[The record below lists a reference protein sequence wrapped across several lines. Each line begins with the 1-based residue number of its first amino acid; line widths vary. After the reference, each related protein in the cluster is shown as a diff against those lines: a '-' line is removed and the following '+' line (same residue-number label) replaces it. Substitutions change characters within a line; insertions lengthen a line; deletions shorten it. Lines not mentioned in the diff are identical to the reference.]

1 MSQQTEAKE
10 TWVDLEKKLLPY
22 QRASVDKICKHFE
35 NSGKALLA
43 DEVGL
48 GKTFVAKGV
57 VAKLAAE
64 HWENNQQPFRV
75 AYICPNQNVAAQ
87 NYPKFTG
94 MYSSGLE
101 VSKNKADTLKKAL
114 EAYSKDPRIP
124 TDCVY
129 TRLCKWLITMGEK
142 GCDIRGA
149 MQEKER
155 KLYLPEEN
163 EEKEQGDISPAT
175 ESASGKGKPQM
186 QGYAR
191 YAARVL
197 LKKILDDEQFPVLKP
212 LWYTAKKGCGSDELP
227 KVFYAFNKAA
237 VYYLTSQTTEDYR
250 LSMQHLYTAE
260 AKRRSVEKAVQFE
273 ALTPST
279 SFSTGNGTGTY
290 KERALLFATLARY
303 CGLDAPDWLKN
314 EYAAQNKAVDGFQP
328 AFSAYLK
335 RLDGIFCEDMISAE
349 VKELLCSNEEPNDFI
364 VKLRKEFI
372 KNNAEKFLNYD
383 LVIMDEFQN
392 FPELIGNGN
401 NDKSDAA
408 IIAQEIFGKKDCK
421 VLLLSATPFEINDY
435 IPEGFAEEPDD
446 GNFAGIST
454 ERGSSDK
461 KQVFDGFFKLIEFM
475 IGEDAEEWTN
485 QWSEYRSKLRDPVS
499 CGTEVAAPSEN
510 PKDELQRLLHEAGI
524 FRTER
529 MTATLC
535 DPVSHEEAVVAPSFA
550 MRLKTNCFIG
560 GNSKYRTAYGDST
573 PFPLTF
579 GRGYSFSEEMPSL
592 SEESEDWHKSLFLT
606 EDQLSGK
613 KVIPEGYH
621 PGDGLSSRR
630 SGSEKDESYHPRF
643 EKLKEDILSAEGSGF
658 SPAAMLWIPPSKPS
672 GALRG
677 AFKGR
682 EGYSKTLIFSHFR
695 MTPLAFTYLLCG
707 EAARTIKQYEQKEEC
722 IGGIDDVIEKM
733 MPEPKYHTTHDAL
746 KGYFVE
752 LFKGDVGRAA
762 VRSVYPENPEKPEKP
777 YPCYPCAVE
786 QYCKD
791 GCFKDMIEEYID
803 LLAGEYGNT
812 DAAMAR
818 AVRRAAGLRISS
830 PKLYVRGDNPCRV
843 SEKSI
848 QAANRF
854 AVGLFPEN
862 ETGSDLTR
870 RMGNIKGAFNSPFW
884 PFVFTSTSI
893 GAEGIDLH
901 WYARNVVHWSIPA
914 RPLDI
919 EQREGRV
926 LRYNCHAF
934 RLNKALGAK
943 KENCVR
949 MGWQESGMFETQLN
963 FSENPSCFQII
974 SKAYFEKESS
984 EQELWKRAHEVVKT
998 YRKTLG
1004 ATKPPDG
1011 SESNE
1016 GVELDLSAW
1025 RCGRTENRIY

>member
-1 MSQQTEAKE
+1 MSQQTKAKE
-10 TWVDLEKKLLPY
+10 TWVALEKKLLPY

-64 HWENNQQPFRV
+64 HWEKNRKPFRV

-94 MYSSGLE
+94 MYSSGVE
-101 VSKNKADTLKKAL
+101 VSEEKTAKLKDAL
-114 EAYSKDPRIP
+114 KVYNTDQRVL

-142 GCDIRGA
+142 GCDIREA
-149 MQEKER
+149 MREEER
-155 KLYLPEEN
+155 GLYLPEES
-163 EEKEQGDISPAT
+163 ERRGQGGIRAST
-175 ESASGKGKPQM
+175 ESAISKGNPQM
-186 QGYAR
+186 RDYAR
-191 YAARVL
+191 AAAGDLRR
-197 LKKILDDEQFPVLKP
+197 KILKQFPVLKP
-212 LWYTAKKGCGSDELP
+212 LWDTAEKGCGSVELP

-290 KERALLFATLARY
+290 KERALLFATLAHY

-314 EYAAQNKAVDGFQP
+314 EYAAQDKAVDGFQP

-335 RLDGIFCEDMISAE
+335 RLDGIFRKDMISAG

-372 KNNAEKFLNYD
+372 KNNAGEFLNYD

-408 IIAQEIFGKKDCK
+408 IIAQKIFGKSDCK

-446 GNFAGIST
+446 GNFAGISA
-454 ERGSSDK
+454 ERGSPNRE
-461 KQVFDGFFKLIEFM
+461 QVFGGFFKLIKFM
-475 IGEDAEEWTN
+475 IGEEKMKDGRWKDRWIEC
-485 QWSEYRSKLRDPVS
+485 RSKKS
-499 CGTEVAAPSEN
+499 
-510 PKDELQRLLHEAGI
+510 KDELQQLLHEAGI

-529 MTATLC
+529 MTATLR
-535 DPVSHEEAVVAPSFA
+535 DPVSREEAVAAPSFA

-592 SEESEDWHKSLFLT
+592 SEDWHKSLFLT

-613 KVIPEGYH
+613 EVIPEG
-621 PGDGLSSRR
+621 
-630 SGSEKDESYHPRF
+630 YHPRF
-643 EKLKEDILSAEGSGF
+643 EKLKEDILSAEGSEF

-672 GALRG
+672 GALEG

-682 EGYSKTLIFSHFR
+682 EGYSKTLIFSHFH

-762 VRSVYPENPEKPEKP
+762 VRSVYLEKP
-777 YPCYPCAVE
+777 YPCAVE

-803 LLAGEYGNT
+803 LLAGEYGKT

-963 FSENPSCFQII
+963 FSKNSSCLQII
-974 SKAYFEKESS
+974 SKAYFEEESS
-984 EQELWKRAHEVVKT
+984 EQELWKRARKVVDT

-1025 RCGRTENRIY
+1025 AVWEDREQDLLT

>member
-1 MSQQTEAKE
+1 M
-10 TWVDLEKKLLPY
+10 
-22 QRASVDKICKHFE
+22 
-35 NSGKALLA
+35 
-43 DEVGL
+43 
-48 GKTFVAKGV
+48 
-57 VAKLAAE
+57 
-64 HWENNQQPFRV
+64 
-75 AYICPNQNVAAQ
+75 
-87 NYPKFTG
+87 
-94 MYSSGLE
+94 
-101 VSKNKADTLKKAL
+101 
-114 EAYSKDPRIP
+114 EAYNNKNPRIP

-163 EEKEQGDISPAT
+163 EKKEQGDISPAT
-175 ESASGKGKPQM
+175 ESASSKGKPQM
-186 QGYAR
+186 RGYAR
-191 YAARVL
+191 TAARDL
-197 LKKILDDEQFPVLKP
+197 REEILNLFPVLQP
-212 LWYTAKKGCGSDELP
+212 LWDTAAKGCGLGELPNP

-314 EYAAQNKAVDGFQP
+314 EYAAQDKAVDGFQP

-408 IIAQEIFGKKDCK
+408 IIAQEIFGKSDCK

-446 GNFAGIST
+446 GNFAGISA

-475 IGEDAEEWTN
+475 IGKGAEKWTN
-485 QWSEYRSKLRDPVS
+485 QWSKCRSKLRDPVS
-499 CGTEVAAPSEN
+499 CGTAVAAPSEN

-529 MTATLC
+529 MTATLR
-535 DPVSHEEAVVAPSFA
+535 DPVSRETAVAAPSFA

-592 SEESEDWHKSLFLT
+592 SEDWHKSLFLT

-613 KVIPEGYH
+613 EVIPEG
-621 PGDGLSSRR
+621 
-630 SGSEKDESYHPRF
+630 YHPRF
-643 EKLKEDILSAEGSGF
+643 EKLKEDILSAEGFEF

-672 GALRG
+672 VPLEG

-707 EAARTIKQYEQKEEC
+707 EAARTIKQYDQNKEC

-762 VRSVYPENPEKPEKP
+762 VRSVYPEEP
-777 YPCYPCAVE
+777 YPCAVE

-791 GCFKDMIEEYID
+791 GCFKDMIEEYVD
-803 LLAGEYGNT
+803 LLAGEYGKT

-963 FSENPSCFQII
+963 FSENSSCLQII
-974 SKAYFEKESS
+974 SKAYFEEESS
-984 EQELWKRAHEVVKT
+984 EQELWERALKVVKT

-1025 RCGRTENRIY
+1025 AVWEDRERFIDISPAIS

>member
-10 TWVDLEKKLLPY
+10 TWVALEKKLLPY

-94 MYSSGLE
+94 MYSSGVE
-101 VSKNKADTLKKAL
+101 VSKNAADTLKKAL
-114 EAYSKDPRIP
+114 EAYNKDPRIP

-186 QGYAR
+186 RRYAR
-191 YAARVL
+191 YAAGVL
-197 LKKILDDEQFPVLKP
+197 LKKILKQFPVLQP
-212 LWYTAKKGCGSDELP
+212 LWDTAEKGCGSDELP
-227 KVFYAFNKAA
+227 KEFYAFNKAA

-290 KERALLFATLARY
+290 KERALLFATLAHY
-303 CGLDAPDWLKN
+303 CDLDAPDWLKN
-314 EYAAQNKAVDGFQP
+314 EYAAQDKAVDGFQP

-335 RLDGIFCEDMISAE
+335 RLDGIFCKDMISAG

-408 IIAQEIFGKKDCK
+408 IIAQKIFGKSDCK

-446 GNFAGIST
+446 GNFAGISA

-475 IGEDAEEWTN
+475 IGKGERAEEWTN
-485 QWSEYRSKLRDPVS
+485 QWSECRSKNS
-499 CGTEVAAPSEN
+499 
-510 PKDELQRLLHEAGI
+510 KDELQQLLHEAGI

-529 MTATLC
+529 MTATLR
-535 DPVSHEEAVVAPSFA
+535 DPVSREEAVAAPSFA

-592 SEESEDWHKSLFLT
+592 SEDWHKSLFLT

-613 KVIPEGYH
+613 EVIPEG
-621 PGDGLSSRR
+621 
-630 SGSEKDESYHPRF
+630 YHPRF

-672 GALRG
+672 GELSG

-762 VRSVYPENPEKPEKP
+762 VRSVYPEKP
-777 YPCYPCAVE
+777 YPCAVE

-803 LLAGEYGNT
+803 LLAGEYGKEEYIDLLAGEYGKT

-830 PKLYVRGDNPCRV
+830 PKLYVRDNPCCV
-843 SEKSI
+843 SEESI

-963 FSENPSCFQII
+963 FSKNSSCLQII
-974 SKAYFEKESS
+974 SKAYFEEESS
-984 EQELWKRAHEVVKT
+984 EQELWKRALEVVKT

>member
-22 QRASVDKICKHFE
+22 QRASVDKICKHFK

-94 MYSSGLE
+94 MYSSGVK
-101 VSKNKADTLKKAL
+101 VSKNAADTLKKAL
-114 EAYSKDPRIP
+114 EAYNKDPKNP

-142 GCDIRGA
+142 ECDIRGA

-175 ESASGKGKPQM
+175 ESASGQGKPQM
-186 QGYAR
+186 R
-191 YAARVL
+191 RRTRAAAGDL
-197 LKKILDDEQFPVLKP
+197 LEKILDDEQFPVLKP
-212 LWYTAKKGCGSDELP
+212 LWYTAKKGCGSVELP

-260 AKRRSVEKAVQFE
+260 AKRRSEEKAVQFE

-372 KNNAEKFLNYD
+372 KHNAEKFLNYD

-446 GNFAGIST
+446 GNFAGISA
-454 ERGSSDK
+454 ERGSSDE

-475 IGEDAEEWTN
+475 IGEDAEKWTN
-485 QWSEYRSKLRDPVS
+485 QWSKCRSKLRDPVS

-592 SEESEDWHKSLFLT
+592 SEDWHKSLFLT

-630 SGSEKDESYHPRF
+630 SGSEKDESYHLRF

-672 GALRG
+672 VPLKG

-682 EGYSKTLIFSHFR
+682 KGYSKTLIFSHFR

-762 VRSVYPENPEKPEKP
+762 VRSVYPEDPEKP
-777 YPCYPCAVE
+777 YPCAVE

-803 LLAGEYGNT
+803 LLAGEYGKT

-934 RLNKALGAK
+934 RLNKALEAK

-963 FSENPSCFQII
+963 FSKNPPCFQII

-1025 RCGRTENRIY
+1025 AVWEDREQDLLT

>member
-94 MYSSGLE
+94 MYSSGVE
-101 VSKNKADTLKKAL
+101 VSKNAADTLKKAL
-114 EAYSKDPRIP
+114 EAYNNKNPRIP

-163 EEKEQGDISPAT
+163 EEKEQGGISPAT
-175 ESASGKGKPQM
+175 ESASGQGKPQM
-186 QGYAR
+186 RGYAR
-191 YAARVL
+191 DAAEVL
-197 LKKILDDEQFPVLKP
+197 RKKILKQFPVLQP
-212 LWYTAKKGCGSDELP
+212 LWDTAEKGCGSDELP

-260 AKRRSVEKAVQFE
+260 AKRRSVKKAVQFE

-335 RLDGIFCEDMISAE
+335 RLDGIFCKDMISAE

-372 KNNAEKFLNYD
+372 KNNAKEFLNYD

-446 GNFAGIST
+446 GNFAGISA

-475 IGEDAEEWTN
+475 IGKGERAEEWTN
-485 QWSEYRSKLRDPVS
+485 QWSECRSKLRDPVS
-499 CGTEVAAPSEN
+499 RGKAVA
-510 PKDELQRLLHEAGI
+510 
-524 FRTER
+524 
-529 MTATLC
+529 
-535 DPVSHEEAVVAPSFA
+535 APSFA

-592 SEESEDWHKSLFLT
+592 SEDWHKSLFLT

-613 KVIPEGYH
+613 DVIPEG
-621 PGDGLSSRR
+621 
-630 SGSEKDESYHPRF
+630 YHPRF
-643 EKLKEDILSAEGSGF
+643 EKLKEDILSAEGSEF

-762 VRSVYPENPEKPEKP
+762 VRSVYPEKP
-777 YPCYPCAVE
+777 YPCAVE
-786 QYCKD
+786 QYCED

-803 LLAGEYGNT
+803 LLAGEYGKT

-830 PKLYVRGDNPCRV
+830 PKLYVRGDNPCRI

-963 FSENPSCFQII
+963 FSENSSCLQII
-974 SKAYFEKESS
+974 SKAYFEEESS
-984 EQELWKRAHEVVKT
+984 EQELWERALEVVKT

>member
-94 MYSSGLE
+94 MYSSGVK
-101 VSKNKADTLKKAL
+101 VSKNAADTLKKAL

-142 GCDIRGA
+142 ECDIRGA

-175 ESASGKGKPQM
+175 ESTSGQGNPQM
-186 QGYAR
+186 RGYAR
-191 YAARVL
+191 DAARVL
-197 LKKILDDEQFPVLKP
+197 RKKILKQFPVLQP
-212 LWYTAKKGCGSDELP
+212 LWDTAEKGCGSVELP

-290 KERALLFATLARY
+290 KERALLFATLAHY
-303 CGLDAPDWLKN
+303 CGSDAPDWLKN
-314 EYAAQNKAVDGFQP
+314 EYAAQDKAVDGFQP

-335 RLDGIFCEDMISAE
+335 RLDGIFRKDMISAG

-408 IIAQEIFGKKDCK
+408 IIAQEIFGKPDCK

-446 GNFAGIST
+446 GNFAGISA

-475 IGEDAEEWTN
+475 IGKGAEEWTN
-485 QWSEYRSKLRDPVS
+485 QWSECRSKLRDPVS
-499 CGTEVAAPSEN
+499 CGTEVAVPSEN

-535 DPVSHEEAVVAPSFA
+535 DPVSCEEAVVAPSFA

-630 SGSEKDESYHPRF
+630 SGSGKDESYHPRF

-672 GALRG
+672 GALKG

-707 EAARTIKQYEQKEEC
+707 EAARTIKQYDQKEEC

-752 LFKGDVGRAA
+752 LFKGTVGRAA
-762 VRSVYPENPEKPEKP
+762 VRSVYPEEP
-777 YPCYPCAVE
+777 YPCAVE

-803 LLAGEYGNT
+803 LLAGEYGKT

-934 RLNKALGAK
+934 RLNKALKAK

-963 FSENPSCFQII
+963 FSKNPSCFQII

-984 EQELWKRAHEVVKT
+984 EQELWKRALEVVKT

-1025 RCGRTENRIY
+1025 AVWEDREQDLLT

>member
-10 TWVDLEKKLLPY
+10 TWVALEKKLLPY

-408 IIAQEIFGKKDCK
+408 IIAQKIFGKSDCK

-446 GNFAGIST
+446 GNFAGISA
-454 ERGSSDK
+454 ERGSSDE

-475 IGEDAEEWTN
+475 IGEDAEKWTN

-499 CGTEVAAPSEN
+499 CGTEVAAPR
-510 PKDELQRLLHEAGI
+510 KIR
-524 FRTER
+524 
-529 MTATLC
+529 
-535 DPVSHEEAVVAPSFA
+535 
-550 MRLKTNCFIG
+550 KTNCSDCCMRQG
-560 GNSKYRTAYGDST
+560 
-573 PFPLTF
+573 
-579 GRGYSFSEEMPSL
+579 SF
-592 SEESEDWHKSLFLT
+592 
-606 EDQLSGK
+606 
-613 KVIPEGYH
+613 
-621 PGDGLSSRR
+621 
-630 SGSEKDESYHPRF
+630 
-643 EKLKEDILSAEGSGF
+643 A
-658 SPAAMLWIPPSKPS
+658 PS
-672 GALRG
+672 G
-677 AFKGR
+677 
-682 EGYSKTLIFSHFR
+682 
-695 MTPLAFTYLLCG
+695 
-707 EAARTIKQYEQKEEC
+707 
-722 IGGIDDVIEKM
+722 
-733 MPEPKYHTTHDAL
+733 
-746 KGYFVE
+746 
-752 LFKGDVGRAA
+752 
-762 VRSVYPENPEKPEKP
+762 
-777 YPCYPCAVE
+777 
-786 QYCKD
+786 
-791 GCFKDMIEEYID
+791 
-803 LLAGEYGNT
+803 
-812 DAAMAR
+812 
-818 AVRRAAGLRISS
+818 
-830 PKLYVRGDNPCRV
+830 
-843 SEKSI
+843 
-848 QAANRF
+848 
-854 AVGLFPEN
+854 
-862 ETGSDLTR
+862 
-870 RMGNIKGAFNSPFW
+870 
-884 PFVFTSTSI
+884 
-893 GAEGIDLH
+893 
-901 WYARNVVHWSIPA
+901 
-914 RPLDI
+914 
-919 EQREGRV
+919 
-926 LRYNCHAF
+926 
-934 RLNKALGAK
+934 
-943 KENCVR
+943 
-949 MGWQESGMFETQLN
+949 
-963 FSENPSCFQII
+963 
-974 SKAYFEKESS
+974 
-984 EQELWKRAHEVVKT
+984 
-998 YRKTLG
+998 
-1004 ATKPPDG
+1004 
-1011 SESNE
+1011 
-1016 GVELDLSAW
+1016 
-1025 RCGRTENRIY
+1025 

>member
-1 MSQQTEAKE
+1 M
-10 TWVDLEKKLLPY
+10 EKKLLPY

-64 HWENNQQPFRV
+64 HWEKNRKPFRV

-94 MYSSGLE
+94 MYSSGVE
-101 VSKNKADTLKKAL
+101 VSKNAADTLKKAL
-114 EAYSKDPRIP
+114 EAYNKDPRIP

-142 GCDIRGA
+142 ECDIRGA

-175 ESASGKGKPQM
+175 ESASGTGNLQM
-186 QGYAR
+186 RGYAR
-191 YAARVL
+191 AAAGDLRR
-197 LKKILDDEQFPVLKP
+197 KILKQFPVLEP
-212 LWYTAKKGCGSDELP
+212 LWDTAKKGCGSVELP

-260 AKRRSVEKAVQFE
+260 AKRRSEEKAVQFE

-279 SFSTGNGTGTY
+279 SFKIGIGTGTY
-290 KERALLFATLARY
+290 KERALLFATLDRY
-303 CGLDAPDWLKN
+303 YAFKKKDAPDWLKN
-314 EYAAQNKAVDGFQP
+314 EYAAQDKAVDGFQP

-335 RLDGIFCEDMISAE
+335 RLDGIFCKDMISAG

-364 VKLRKEFI
+364 VKLREAFI
-372 KNNAEKFLNYD
+372 KNNAKNFLNYD

-408 IIAQEIFGKKDCK
+408 IIAQEIFGKPDCK

-446 GNFAGIST
+446 GNFAGISA

-475 IGEDAEEWTN
+475 IGKGERAEEWTN
-485 QWSEYRSKLRDPVS
+485 QWSECRSKNS
-499 CGTEVAAPSEN
+499 
-510 PKDELQRLLHEAGI
+510 KDGLQRLLHEAGI

-529 MTATLC
+529 MTATLR
-535 DPVSHEEAVVAPSFA
+535 DPVSREKAVAAPSFA

-579 GRGYSFSEEMPSL
+579 GRGYSFSEEIPSL
-592 SEESEDWHKSLFLT
+592 SEDWHKSFFLT
-606 EDQLSGK
+606 RDQLSGK
-613 KVIPEGYH
+613 EVIPEG
-621 PGDGLSSRR
+621 
-630 SGSEKDESYHPRF
+630 YHPRF
-643 EKLKEDILSAEGSGF
+643 EKLKEDILSAEGSEF

-672 GALRG
+672 GALEG

-707 EAARTIKQYEQKEEC
+707 EAARTIKQCEQKEEC

-762 VRSVYPENPEKPEKP
+762 VRSVYPEKP
-777 YPCYPCAVE
+777 YPCAVE

-803 LLAGEYGNT
+803 LLAGEYGKT

-963 FSENPSCFQII
+963 FSKNSSCLQII
-974 SKAYFEKESS
+974 SKAYFEEESS
-984 EQELWKRAHEVVKT
+984 EQELWKRALEVVET

-1025 RCGRTENRIY
+1025 RCGRTENRVY

>member
-94 MYSSGLE
+94 MYSSGVE
-101 VSKNKADTLKKAL
+101 VSKNAADTLKKAL
-114 EAYSKDPRIP
+114 EAYNNKNPRIP

-163 EEKEQGDISPAT
+163 EEKEQGGISPAT
-175 ESASGKGKPQM
+175 ESASGQGKPQM
-186 QGYAR
+186 RGYAR
-191 YAARVL
+191 DAAEVL
-197 LKKILDDEQFPVLKP
+197 RKKILKQFPVLQP
-212 LWYTAKKGCGSDELP
+212 LWDTAEKGCGSDELP

-260 AKRRSVEKAVQFE
+260 AKRRSVKKAVQFE

-335 RLDGIFCEDMISAE
+335 RLDGIFCKDMISAE

-372 KNNAEKFLNYD
+372 KNNAKEFLNYD

-446 GNFAGIST
+446 GNFAGISA

-475 IGEDAEEWTN
+475 IGKGERAEEWTN
-485 QWSEYRSKLRDPVS
+485 QWSECRSKLRDPVS
-499 CGTEVAAPSEN
+499 RGKAVAAPSEN
-510 PKDELQRLLHEAGI
+510 PKDDLQRLLHDAGI

-529 MTATLC
+529 MTATLR
-535 DPVSHEEAVVAPSFA
+535 DPVSRETAVAAPSFA

-592 SEESEDWHKSLFLT
+592 SEDWHKSLFLT

-613 KVIPEGYH
+613 DVIPEG
-621 PGDGLSSRR
+621 
-630 SGSEKDESYHPRF
+630 YHPRF
-643 EKLKEDILSAEGSGF
+643 EKLKEDILSAEGSEFPLRPCCGYR
-658 SPAAMLWIPPSKPS
+658 PAS
-672 GALRG
+672 
-677 AFKGR
+677 
-682 EGYSKTLIFSHFR
+682 
-695 MTPLAFTYLLCG
+695 
-707 EAARTIKQYEQKEEC
+707 
-722 IGGIDDVIEKM
+722 
-733 MPEPKYHTTHDAL
+733 
-746 KGYFVE
+746 
-752 LFKGDVGRAA
+752 
-762 VRSVYPENPEKPEKP
+762 
-777 YPCYPCAVE
+777 
-786 QYCKD
+786 
-791 GCFKDMIEEYID
+791 
-803 LLAGEYGNT
+803 
-812 DAAMAR
+812 
-818 AVRRAAGLRISS
+818 
-830 PKLYVRGDNPCRV
+830 
-843 SEKSI
+843 
-848 QAANRF
+848 QAER
-854 AVGLFPEN
+854 
-862 ETGSDLTR
+862 
-870 RMGNIKGAFNSPFW
+870 
-884 PFVFTSTSI
+884 
-893 GAEGIDLH
+893 
-901 WYARNVVHWSIPA
+901 
-914 RPLDI
+914 
-919 EQREGRV
+919 
-926 LRYNCHAF
+926 
-934 RLNKALGAK
+934 
-943 KENCVR
+943 
-949 MGWQESGMFETQLN
+949 
-963 FSENPSCFQII
+963 
-974 SKAYFEKESS
+974 
-984 EQELWKRAHEVVKT
+984 
-998 YRKTLG
+998 
-1004 ATKPPDG
+1004 
-1011 SESNE
+1011 
-1016 GVELDLSAW
+1016 
-1025 RCGRTENRIY
+1025 

>member
-94 MYSSGLE
+94 MYSSGVE
-101 VSKNKADTLKKAL
+101 VSKNAADTLKKAL
-114 EAYSKDPRIP
+114 EAYNNKNPRIP

-163 EEKEQGDISPAT
+163 EEKEQGGISPAT
-175 ESASGKGKPQM
+175 ESASGQGKPQM
-186 QGYAR
+186 RGYAR
-191 YAARVL
+191 DAAEVL
-197 LKKILDDEQFPVLKP
+197 RKKILKQFPVLQP
-212 LWYTAKKGCGSDELP
+212 LWDTAEKGCGSDELP

-260 AKRRSVEKAVQFE
+260 AKRRSVKKAVQFE

-335 RLDGIFCEDMISAE
+335 RLDGIFCKDMISAE

-372 KNNAEKFLNYD
+372 KNNAKEFLNYD

-446 GNFAGIST
+446 GNFAGISA

-475 IGEDAEEWTN
+475 IGKGERAEEWTN
-485 QWSEYRSKLRDPVS
+485 QWSECRSKLRDPVS
-499 CGTEVAAPSEN
+499 RETAVA
-510 PKDELQRLLHEAGI
+510 
-524 FRTER
+524 
-529 MTATLC
+529 
-535 DPVSHEEAVVAPSFA
+535 APSFA

-592 SEESEDWHKSLFLT
+592 SEDWHKSLFLT

-613 KVIPEGYH
+613 DVIPEG
-621 PGDGLSSRR
+621 
-630 SGSEKDESYHPRF
+630 YHPRF
-643 EKLKEDILSAEGSGF
+643 EKLKEDILSAEGSEF

-762 VRSVYPENPEKPEKP
+762 VRSVYPEKP
-777 YPCYPCAVE
+777 YPCAVE
-786 QYCKD
+786 QYCED

-803 LLAGEYGNT
+803 LLAGEYGKT

-830 PKLYVRGDNPCRV
+830 PKLYVRGDNPCRI

-963 FSENPSCFQII
+963 FSENSSCLQII
-974 SKAYFEKESS
+974 SKAYFEEESS
-984 EQELWKRAHEVVKT
+984 EQELWERALEVVKT

>member
-1 MSQQTEAKE
+1 MSQQTKAKE
-10 TWVDLEKKLLPY
+10 TWVALEKKLLPY

-64 HWENNQQPFRV
+64 HWEKNRKPFRV

-87 NYPKFTG
+87 NYPKFTE
-94 MYSSGLE
+94 MYSSGVE
-101 VSKNKADTLKKAL
+101 VSEEKTAKLKDAL
-114 EAYSKDPRIP
+114 KVYNTDQRVP

-142 GCDIRGA
+142 GCDIREA
-149 MQEKER
+149 MREEER
-155 KLYLPEEN
+155 GLYLPEES
-163 EEKEQGDISPAT
+163 ERRGQGGIRAST
-175 ESASGKGKPQM
+175 ESAISKGNPQM
-186 QGYAR
+186 RDYAKK
-191 YAARVL
+191 AARAL
-197 LKKILDDEQFPVLKP
+197 LETIREQFPALEL
-212 LWYTAKKGCGSDELP
+212 LWKGCGSSELP
-227 KVFYAFNKAA
+227 KKVYAFNKAA

-273 ALTPST
+273 APTPST

-290 KERALLFATLARY
+290 KERALLFATLAHY

-314 EYAAQNKAVDGFQP
+314 EYAAQDKAVDGFQP

-335 RLDGIFCEDMISAE
+335 RLDGIFRKDMISAG

-372 KNNAEKFLNYD
+372 KNNAGEFLNYD

-408 IIAQEIFGKKDCK
+408 IIAQKIFGKSDCK

-446 GNFAGIST
+446 GNFAGISA
-454 ERGSSDK
+454 ERGSPNRE
-461 KQVFDGFFKLIEFM
+461 QVFGGFFKLIKFM
-475 IGEDAEEWTN
+475 IGEEKMKDGRWKDRWIEC
-485 QWSEYRSKLRDPVS
+485 RSKKS
-499 CGTEVAAPSEN
+499 
-510 PKDELQRLLHEAGI
+510 KDELQQLLHEAGI

-529 MTATLC
+529 MTATLR
-535 DPVSHEEAVVAPSFA
+535 DPVSREEAVAAPSFA

-592 SEESEDWHKSLFLT
+592 SEDWHKSLFLT

-613 KVIPEGYH
+613 EVIPEG
-621 PGDGLSSRR
+621 
-630 SGSEKDESYHPRF
+630 YHPRF
-643 EKLKEDILSAEGSGF
+643 EKLKEDILSAEGSEF

-672 GALRG
+672 GALSG

-762 VRSVYPENPEKPEKP
+762 VRSVYPKKP
-777 YPCYPCAVE
+777 YPCAVE

-803 LLAGEYGNT
+803 LLAGEYGKT

-934 RLNKALGAK
+934 RLNKALEAK

-963 FSENPSCFQII
+963 FSKNPPCFQII
-974 SKAYFEKESS
+974 SKAYFEEESS
-984 EQELWKRAHEVVKT
+984 EQELWKRARKVVDT

-1025 RCGRTENRIY
+1025 AVWEDREQDLLT

>member
-1 MSQQTEAKE
+1 
-10 TWVDLEKKLLPY
+10 
-22 QRASVDKICKHFE
+22 
-35 NSGKALLA
+35 
-43 DEVGL
+43 
-48 GKTFVAKGV
+48 
-57 VAKLAAE
+57 
-64 HWENNQQPFRV
+64 
-75 AYICPNQNVAAQ
+75 
-87 NYPKFTG
+87 
-94 MYSSGLE
+94 
-101 VSKNKADTLKKAL
+101 
-114 EAYSKDPRIP
+114 
-124 TDCVY
+124 
-129 TRLCKWLITMGEK
+129 
-142 GCDIRGA
+142 
-149 MQEKER
+149 
-155 KLYLPEEN
+155 
-163 EEKEQGDISPAT
+163 
-175 ESASGKGKPQM
+175 
-186 QGYAR
+186 
-191 YAARVL
+191 
-197 LKKILDDEQFPVLKP
+197 
-212 LWYTAKKGCGSDELP
+212 
-227 KVFYAFNKAA
+227 
-237 VYYLTSQTTEDYR
+237 
-250 LSMQHLYTAE
+250 
-260 AKRRSVEKAVQFE
+260 
-273 ALTPST
+273 
-279 SFSTGNGTGTY
+279 
-290 KERALLFATLARY
+290 
-303 CGLDAPDWLKN
+303 
-314 EYAAQNKAVDGFQP
+314 
-328 AFSAYLK
+328 
-335 RLDGIFCEDMISAE
+335 
-349 VKELLCSNEEPNDFI
+349 
-364 VKLRKEFI
+364 
-372 KNNAEKFLNYD
+372 
-383 LVIMDEFQN
+383 MDEFQN

-446 GNFAGIST
+446 GNFAGISA

-475 IGEDAEEWTN
+475 IGKGERAEEWTN
-485 QWSEYRSKLRDPVS
+485 QWSECRSKLRDPVS
-499 CGTEVAAPSEN
+499 RGKAVAAPSEN
-510 PKDELQRLLHEAGI
+510 PKDDLQRLLHDAGI

-529 MTATLC
+529 MTATLR
-535 DPVSHEEAVVAPSFA
+535 DPVSRETAVAAPSFA

-592 SEESEDWHKSLFLT
+592 SEDWHKSLFLT

-613 KVIPEGYH
+613 DVIPEG
-621 PGDGLSSRR
+621 
-630 SGSEKDESYHPRF
+630 YHPRF
-643 EKLKEDILSAEGSGF
+643 EKLKEDILSAEGSEF

-762 VRSVYPENPEKPEKP
+762 VRSVYPEKP
-777 YPCYPCAVE
+777 YTCAVE
-786 QYCKD
+786 QYCED

-803 LLAGEYGNT
+803 LLAGEYGKT

-830 PKLYVRGDNPCRV
+830 PKLYVRGDNPCRI

-901 WYARNVVHWSIPA
+901 WYVHWSIPA

-963 FSENPSCFQII
+963 FSENSSCLQII
-974 SKAYFEKESS
+974 SKAYFEEESS
-984 EQELWKRAHEVVKT
+984 EQELWERALEVVKT

>member
-94 MYSSGLE
+94 MYSSGVE
-101 VSKNKADTLKKAL
+101 VSKNAADTLKKAL
-114 EAYSKDPRIP
+114 EAYNNKNPRIP

-163 EEKEQGDISPAT
+163 EEKEQGGISPAT
-175 ESASGKGKPQM
+175 ESASGQGKPQM
-186 QGYAR
+186 RGYAR
-191 YAARVL
+191 DAAEVL
-197 LKKILDDEQFPVLKP
+197 RKKILKQFPVLQP
-212 LWYTAKKGCGSDELP
+212 LWDTAEKGCGSDELP

-260 AKRRSVEKAVQFE
+260 AKRRSVKKAVQFE

-335 RLDGIFCEDMISAE
+335 RLDGIFCKDMISAE

-372 KNNAEKFLNYD
+372 KNNAKEFLNYD

-446 GNFAGIST
+446 GNFAGISA

-475 IGEDAEEWTN
+475 IGKGERAEEWTN
-485 QWSEYRSKLRDPVS
+485 QWSECRSKLRDPVS
-499 CGTEVAAPSEN
+499 RGKAVAAPSEN
-510 PKDELQRLLHEAGI
+510 PKDDLQRLLHDAGI

-529 MTATLC
+529 MTATLR
-535 DPVSHEEAVVAPSFA
+535 DPVSRETAVAAPSFA

-592 SEESEDWHKSLFLT
+592 SEDWHKSLFLT

-613 KVIPEGYH
+613 DVIPEG
-621 PGDGLSSRR
+621 
-630 SGSEKDESYHPRF
+630 YHPRF
-643 EKLKEDILSAEGSGF
+643 EKLKEDILSAEGSEF

-722 IGGIDDVIEKM
+722 IDSCFSFQGKFFHFLTINRHRKIE
-733 MPEPKYHTTHDAL
+733 Y
-746 KGYFVE
+746 
-752 LFKGDVGRAA
+752 
-762 VRSVYPENPEKPEKP
+762 
-777 YPCYPCAVE
+777 
-786 QYCKD
+786 
-791 GCFKDMIEEYID
+791 D
-803 LLAGEYGNT
+803 LLYPASVFPFLREHLNSLDKGLHKLLLLRFRCGMVDFIKCQQQAIDIVSGNLLLL
-812 DAAMAR
+812 DAADLTLQFANLNFDFLYG
-818 AVRRAAGLRISS
+818 VILLIIAALQVQNLSVIVGIIDVQGIHLT
-830 PKLYVRGDNPCRV
+830 L
-843 SEKSI
+843 
-848 QAANRF
+848 QAAFRSK
-854 AVGLFPEN
+854 GL
-862 ETGSDLTR
+862 L
-870 RMGNIKGAFNSPFW
+870 
-884 PFVFTSTSI
+884 
-893 GAEGIDLH
+893 
-901 WYARNVVHWSIPA
+901 
-914 RPLDI
+914 
-919 EQREGRV
+919 
-926 LRYNCHAF
+926 
-934 RLNKALGAK
+934 
-943 KENCVR
+943 
-949 MGWQESGMFETQLN
+949 
-963 FSENPSCFQII
+963 
-974 SKAYFEKESS
+974 
-984 EQELWKRAHEVVKT
+984 
-998 YRKTLG
+998 
-1004 ATKPPDG
+1004 
-1011 SESNE
+1011 
-1016 GVELDLSAW
+1016 
-1025 RCGRTENRIY
+1025 

>member
-10 TWVDLEKKLLPY
+10 TWVALEKKLLPY

-64 HWENNQQPFRV
+64 HWEKNRKPFRV

-94 MYSSGLE
+94 MYSSGVE
-101 VSKNKADTLKKAL
+101 VSEEKTAKLKDAL
-114 EAYSKDPRIP
+114 KVYNTDQRVP

-163 EEKEQGDISPAT
+163 EKKEQGDISPAT

-237 VYYLTSQTTEDYR
+237 VFYLTSQTTEDYR

-372 KNNAEKFLNYD
+372 KNNAKEFLNYD

-408 IIAQEIFGKKDCK
+408 IIAQEIFGKRDCK

-446 GNFAGIST
+446 GNFAGISA
-454 ERGSSDK
+454 ERGSSDE

-475 IGEDAEEWTN
+475 IGEDAEKWTN
-485 QWSEYRSKLRDPVS
+485 QWSKCRSKLRDPVS

-579 GRGYSFSEEMPSL
+579 GRGYSFSEEMPL
-592 SEESEDWHKSLFLT
+592 LSEDWHKSLFLT

-613 KVIPEGYH
+613 EVIPEG
-621 PGDGLSSRR
+621 
-630 SGSEKDESYHPRF
+630 YHPRF

-672 GALRG
+672 VPLKG

-682 EGYSKTLIFSHFR
+682 KGYSKTLIFSHFR

-722 IGGIDDVIEKM
+722 ICGIDDVIEKM

-762 VRSVYPENPEKPEKP
+762 VRSVYPEKP
-777 YPCYPCAVE
+777 YPCAVE
-786 QYCKD
+786 QYCED

-803 LLAGEYGNT
+803 LLAGEYGK

-963 FSENPSCFQII
+963 FSKNSSCLQII
-974 SKAYFEKESS
+974 SKAYFEEESS
-984 EQELWKRAHEVVKT
+984 EQELWKRALEVVDT

-1025 RCGRTENRIY
+1025 AVWEDRERFIDISPAIS

>member
-22 QRASVDKICKHFE
+22 QRASVDKICKHFG

-94 MYSSGLE
+94 MYSSGVE
-101 VSKNKADTLKKAL
+101 VSKNAADTLKKAL
-114 EAYSKDPRIP
+114 EAYNNKNPRIP

-129 TRLCKWLITMGEK
+129 TRLCKWLITIGEK

-163 EEKEQGDISPAT
+163 EEKEQDGISPAT

-186 QGYAR
+186 RGYAR
-191 YAARVL
+191 DAAEVL
-197 LKKILDDEQFPVLKP
+197 RKKILKQFPVLQP
-212 LWYTAKKGCGSDELP
+212 LWDTAEKGCGSDELP

-260 AKRRSVEKAVQFE
+260 AKRRSEEKAVQFE

-314 EYAAQNKAVDGFQP
+314 EYAAQDKAVDGFQP

-372 KNNAEKFLNYD
+372 KNNAKEFLNYD

-446 GNFAGIST
+446 GNFAGISA

-475 IGEDAEEWTN
+475 IGKGERAEEWTN
-485 QWSEYRSKLRDPVS
+485 QWSECRSKLRDPVS
-499 CGTEVAAPSEN
+499 RGKAVAAPSKN

-529 MTATLC
+529 MTATLR
-535 DPVSHEEAVVAPSFA
+535 DPVSRETAVAAPSFA

-592 SEESEDWHKSLFLT
+592 SENWHKSLFLT

-613 KVIPEGYH
+613 EVIPEG
-621 PGDGLSSRR
+621 
-630 SGSEKDESYHPRF
+630 YHPRF
-643 EKLKEDILSAEGSGF
+643 EKLKEDILSAEGPEF

-672 GALRG
+672 VPLEG

-722 IGGIDDVIEKM
+722 IGGIVDVIEKM

-762 VRSVYPENPEKPEKP
+762 VRSVYPEKP
-777 YPCYPCAVE
+777 YPCAVE
-786 QYCKD
+786 QYCED

-803 LLAGEYGNT
+803 LLAGEYGKT

-830 PKLYVRGDNPCRV
+830 PKLYVRDNPCCV
-843 SEKSI
+843 SEEST

-963 FSENPSCFQII
+963 FSENSSCLQII
-974 SKAYFEKESS
+974 SKAYFEEESS
-984 EQELWKRAHEVVKT
+984 EQELWKRALEVVKT

-1025 RCGRTENRIY
+1025 AVWEDREQDLLT

>member
-10 TWVDLEKKLLPY
+10 TWVALEKKLLPY

-94 MYSSGLE
+94 MYSSGVE
-101 VSKNKADTLKKAL
+101 VSKNAADTLKKAL
-114 EAYSKDPRIP
+114 EAYNNKNPRIP

-163 EEKEQGDISPAT
+163 EKKEQGDISPAT
-175 ESASGKGKPQM
+175 ESASSKGKPQM
-186 QGYAR
+186 RGYAR
-191 YAARVL
+191 DAAEVL
-197 LKKILDDEQFPVLKP
+197 RKKILKQFPVLQP
-212 LWYTAKKGCGSDELP
+212 LWDTAAKGCGSGELPNP

-372 KNNAEKFLNYD
+372 KNNAKEFLNYD

-446 GNFAGIST
+446 GNFAGISA

-475 IGEDAEEWTN
+475 IGKGERAEEWTN
-485 QWSEYRSKLRDPVS
+485 QWSECRSKLRDPVS
-499 CGTEVAAPSEN
+499 RGKAVAAPSEN
-510 PKDELQRLLHEAGI
+510 PKDDLQRLLHDAGI

-529 MTATLC
+529 MTATLR
-535 DPVSHEEAVVAPSFA
+535 DPVSRETAVAAPSFA

-592 SEESEDWHKSLFLT
+592 SEDWHKSLFLT

-613 KVIPEGYH
+613 DVIPEG
-621 PGDGLSSRR
+621 
-630 SGSEKDESYHPRF
+630 YHPRF
-643 EKLKEDILSAEGSGF
+643 EKLKEDILSAEGSEF

-762 VRSVYPENPEKPEKP
+762 VLSVYPENPEKP

-803 LLAGEYGNT
+803 LLAGEYGKT

-963 FSENPSCFQII
+963 FSENPSCLQII
-974 SKAYFEKESS
+974 SKAYFEEESS
-984 EQELWKRAHEVVKT
+984 EQELWKRALEVVDT

-1025 RCGRTENRIY
+1025 AVWEDREQDLLT

>member
-94 MYSSGLE
+94 MYSSGVE
-101 VSKNKADTLKKAL
+101 VSKNAADTLKKAL
-114 EAYSKDPRIP
+114 EAYNNKNPRIP

-163 EEKEQGDISPAT
+163 EEKEQGGISPAT
-175 ESASGKGKPQM
+175 ESASGQGKPQM
-186 QGYAR
+186 RGYAR
-191 YAARVL
+191 DAAEVL
-197 LKKILDDEQFPVLKP
+197 RKKILKQFPVLQP
-212 LWYTAKKGCGSDELP
+212 LWDTAEKGCGSDELP

-260 AKRRSVEKAVQFE
+260 AKRRSVKKAVQFE

-335 RLDGIFCEDMISAE
+335 RLDGIFCKDMISAE

-372 KNNAEKFLNYD
+372 KNNAKEFLNYD

-446 GNFAGIST
+446 GNFAGISA

-475 IGEDAEEWTN
+475 IGKGERAEEWTN
-485 QWSEYRSKLRDPVS
+485 QWSECRSKLRDPVS
-499 CGTEVAAPSEN
+499 RETAVA
-510 PKDELQRLLHEAGI
+510 
-524 FRTER
+524 
-529 MTATLC
+529 
-535 DPVSHEEAVVAPSFA
+535 APSFA

-592 SEESEDWHKSLFLT
+592 SEDWHKSLFLT

-613 KVIPEGYH
+613 DVIPEGYH
-621 PGDGLSSRR
+621 P
-630 SGSEKDESYHPRF
+630 RF
-643 EKLKEDILSAEGSGF
+643 DKLKEDILSAEGSEF

-762 VRSVYPENPEKPEKP
+762 VRSVYPEKP
-777 YPCYPCAVE
+777 YPCAVE
-786 QYCKD
+786 QYCED

-803 LLAGEYGNT
+803 LLAGEYGKT

-830 PKLYVRGDNPCRV
+830 PKLYVRGDNPCRI

-963 FSENPSCFQII
+963 FSENSSCLQII
-974 SKAYFEKESS
+974 SKAYFEEESS
-984 EQELWKRAHEVVKT
+984 EQELWERALEVVKT

>member
-10 TWVDLEKKLLPY
+10 TWVALEKKLLPY

-64 HWENNQQPFRV
+64 HWENNRQQPFRV

-94 MYSSGLE
+94 MYSSGVE
-101 VSKNKADTLKKAL
+101 VSKNAADTLKKAL
-114 EAYSKDPRIP
+114 EAYNNKNPRIP

-155 KLYLPEEN
+155 KLYLLEEN
-163 EEKEQGDISPAT
+163 EKKEQGDISPAT
-175 ESASGKGKPQM
+175 ESASSKGKPQM
-186 QGYAR
+186 RGYAR
-191 YAARVL
+191 TAARDL
-197 LKKILDDEQFPVLKP
+197 REEILNLFPVLQP
-212 LWYTAKKGCGSDELP
+212 LWDTAAKGCGSDELP

-260 AKRRSVEKAVQFE
+260 AKRRSVEKTVQFE

-290 KERALLFATLARY
+290 KERALLFATLAHY
-303 CGLDAPDWLKN
+303 CGSDAPDWLKN
-314 EYAAQNKAVDGFQP
+314 EYAAQDKAVDGFQP

-335 RLDGIFCEDMISAE
+335 RLDGIFRKDMISAE

-446 GNFAGIST
+446 GNFAGISA

-475 IGEDAEEWTN
+475 IGKGKQAERWTN
-485 QWSEYRSKLRDPVS
+485 QWSECRSKLRDPVS
-499 CGTEVAAPSEN
+499 RGKAVAAPSEN
-510 PKDELQRLLHEAGI
+510 PKDDLQRLLHDAGI

-529 MTATLC
+529 MTATLR
-535 DPVSHEEAVVAPSFA
+535 DPVSRETAVAAPSFA

-592 SEESEDWHKSLFLT
+592 SEDWHKSLFLT

-613 KVIPEGYH
+613 DVIPEG
-621 PGDGLSSRR
+621 
-630 SGSEKDESYHPRF
+630 YHPRF
-643 EKLKEDILSAEGSGF
+643 EKLKEDILSAEGSEF

-707 EAARTIKQYEQKEEC
+707 EAAWTIKQYEQKEEC

-762 VRSVYPENPEKPEKP
+762 VRSVYPEKP
-777 YPCYPCAVE
+777 YPCAVE
-786 QYCKD
+786 QYCED

-803 LLAGEYGNT
+803 LLAGEYGKT

-830 PKLYVRGDNPCRV
+830 PKLYVRDNRCV
-843 SEKSI
+843 SEESI

-934 RLNKALGAK
+934 RLNKTLGAK

-963 FSENPSCFQII
+963 FSENPSCLQII
-974 SKAYFEKESS
+974 SKAYFEEESS
-984 EQELWKRAHEVVKT
+984 EQELWERALEVVKT

-1025 RCGRTENRIY
+1025 AVWEDRERFIDTGPAIS

>member
-10 TWVDLEKKLLPY
+10 TWVALEKKLLPY

-94 MYSSGLE
+94 MYSSGVK
-101 VSKNKADTLKKAL
+101 VSKNAADTLKKAL

-142 GCDIRGA
+142 ECDIRGA

-163 EEKEQGDISPAT
+163 EEKEQGGISPAT

-191 YAARVL
+191 YAARDL
-197 LKKILDDEQFPVLKP
+197 REEILKQFPVLQP
-212 LWYTAKKGCGSDELP
+212 LWDTAAKGCGSGELPNP

-446 GNFAGIST
+446 GNFAGISA

-475 IGEDAEEWTN
+475 IGKGKQAEQWTN

-499 CGTEVAAPSEN
+499 CGTAVAAPSKN

-613 KVIPEGYH
+613 DVIPEG
-621 PGDGLSSRR
+621 
-630 SGSEKDESYHPRF
+630 YHPRF

-672 GALRG
+672 VPLKG

-682 EGYSKTLIFSHFR
+682 KGYSKTLIFSHFR

-722 IGGIDDVIEKM
+722 ICGIDDVIEKM

-762 VRSVYPENPEKPEKP
+762 VRSVYPKKP

-791 GCFKDMIEEYID
+791 GCFKDMIKEYID
-803 LLAGEYGNT
+803 LLAGEYGK

-963 FSENPSCFQII
+963 FSKNPSCFQII
-974 SKAYFEKESS
+974 SKAYFEEESS
-984 EQELWKRAHEVVKT
+984 EQELWKRALEVVKT

-1025 RCGRTENRIY
+1025 AVWEDREQDLLT

>member
-94 MYSSGLE
+94 MYSSGVE
-101 VSKNKADTLKKAL
+101 VSKNAADTLKKAL
-114 EAYSKDPRIP
+114 EAYNNKNPRIP

-129 TRLCKWLITMGEK
+129 TRLCKWLITMWEK

-163 EEKEQGDISPAT
+163 EKKEQGDISPAT
-175 ESASGKGKPQM
+175 ESASSKGKPQM
-186 QGYAR
+186 RGYAR
-191 YAARVL
+191 TAARDL
-197 LKKILDDEQFPVLKP
+197 REEILNLFPVLQP
-212 LWYTAKKGCGSDELP
+212 LWDTAAKGCGLGELPNP

-335 RLDGIFCEDMISAE
+335 RLDGIFCEDMISVG

-372 KNNAEKFLNYD
+372 KNNAEKFLSYD
-383 LVIMDEFQN
+383 MVIMDEFQN

-446 GNFAGIST
+446 GNFAGISA

-475 IGEDAEEWTN
+475 IGKGERAEEWTN
-485 QWSEYRSKLRDPVS
+485 QWSECRSKLRDPVS
-499 CGTEVAAPSEN
+499 RGKAVAAPSEN
-510 PKDELQRLLHEAGI
+510 PKDDLQRLLHDAWI

-529 MTATLC
+529 MTATLR
-535 DPVSHEEAVVAPSFA
+535 DPVSRETAVAAPSFA

-592 SEESEDWHKSLFLT
+592 SEDWHKSLFLT

-613 KVIPEGYH
+613 DVIPEG
-621 PGDGLSSRR
+621 
-630 SGSEKDESYHPRF
+630 YHPRF
-643 EKLKEDILSAEGSGF
+643 EKLKEDILSAEGSEF

-762 VRSVYPENPEKPEKP
+762 VRSVYPEKP
-777 YPCYPCAVE
+777 YPCAVE
-786 QYCKD
+786 QYCED
-791 GCFKDMIEEYID
+791 GCVKDMIEEYID
-803 LLAGEYGNT
+803 LLAGEYGKT

-963 FSENPSCFQII
+963 FSENSSCLQII
-974 SKAYFEKESS
+974 SKAYFEEESS
-984 EQELWKRAHEVVKT
+984 EQELWERALEVVKT

>member
-10 TWVDLEKKLLPY
+10 TWVALEKKLLPY

-64 HWENNQQPFRV
+64 HWEKNRKPFRV

-94 MYSSGLE
+94 MYSSGVE
-101 VSKNKADTLKKAL
+101 VSKNAADTLKKAL
-114 EAYSKDPRIP
+114 EAYNKDPRIP

-142 GCDIRGA
+142 GCDIREA
-149 MQEKER
+149 MREEER
-155 KLYLPEEN
+155 GLYLPEES
-163 EEKEQGDISPAT
+163 ERRGQGGIRAST
-175 ESASGKGKPQM
+175 ESAISKGNPQM
-186 QGYAR
+186 RDYAR
-191 YAARVL
+191 AAAGDLRR
-197 LKKILDDEQFPVLKP
+197 KILKQFPVLEP
-212 LWYTAKKGCGSDELP
+212 LWDTAKKGCGSVELP

-260 AKRRSVEKAVQFE
+260 AKRRSVKKAVQFE

-290 KERALLFATLARY
+290 KERALLFATLAHY

-372 KNNAEKFLNYD
+372 KNNAKEFLNYD

-446 GNFAGIST
+446 GNFAGISA

-475 IGEDAEEWTN
+475 IGKQAEQWTN
-485 QWSEYRSKLRDPVS
+485 QWSEYRSKNS
-499 CGTEVAAPSEN
+499 
-510 PKDELQRLLHEAGI
+510 KDELQRLLHDAGI

-529 MTATLC
+529 MTATLR
-535 DPVSHEEAVVAPSFA
+535 DPVSRETAVAAPSFA

-592 SEESEDWHKSLFLT
+592 SEDWHKSLFLT

-613 KVIPEGYH
+613 EVIPEG
-621 PGDGLSSRR
+621 
-630 SGSEKDESYHPRF
+630 YHPRF
-643 EKLKEDILSAEGSGF
+643 EKLKEDILSAEGSEF

-672 GALRG
+672 GALSG

-762 VRSVYPENPEKPEKP
+762 VRSVYPEKP
-777 YPCYPCAVE
+777 YPCAVE
-786 QYCKD
+786 QYCED

-803 LLAGEYGNT
+803 LLAGEYGKT

-830 PKLYVRGDNPCRV
+830 PKLYVRDNPCCV
-843 SEKSI
+843 SEEST

-963 FSENPSCFQII
+963 FSKNPPCFQII
-974 SKAYFEKESS
+974 SKAYFEEESS
-984 EQELWKRAHEVVKT
+984 EQELWKRARKVVDT

-1025 RCGRTENRIY
+1025 AVWEDREQDLLT

>member
-1 MSQQTEAKE
+1 MSQQTKAKE
-10 TWVDLEKKLLPY
+10 TWVALEKKLLPY

-64 HWENNQQPFRV
+64 HWEKNRKPFRV

-94 MYSSGLE
+94 MYSSGVE
-101 VSKNKADTLKKAL
+101 VSEEKTAKLKDAL
-114 EAYSKDPRIP
+114 EAYNKDPRNP

-163 EEKEQGDISPAT
+163 EKKEQGDISPAT
-175 ESASGKGKPQM
+175 ESASGQGNPQTR
-186 QGYAR
+186 GYAQD
-191 YAARVL
+191 AAEDL
-197 LKKILDDEQFPVLKP
+197 LEKILDDEQFPVLKP
-212 LWYTAKKGCGSDELP
+212 LWDTAEKGCGSSELP
-227 KVFYAFNKAA
+227 KKVYAFNKAA
-237 VYYLTSQTTEDYR
+237 VYYLTSQTVEDYR

-290 KERALLFATLARY
+290 KERALLFATLAHY

-314 EYAAQNKAVDGFQP
+314 EYAAQDKAVDGFQP

-335 RLDGIFCEDMISAE
+335 RLDGIFRKDMISAG

-446 GNFAGIST
+446 GNFAGISA

-475 IGEDAEEWTN
+475 IGKGEQAEKWTN
-485 QWSEYRSKLRDPVS
+485 QWSECRSK
-499 CGTEVAAPSEN
+499 N

-529 MTATLC
+529 MTATLR
-535 DPVSHEEAVVAPSFA
+535 DPVSRETAVAAPSFA

-579 GRGYSFSEEMPSL
+579 GRGYSFSEAMPSL
-592 SEESEDWHKSLFLT
+592 SEDWHKSLFLT

-613 KVIPEGYH
+613 EVIPEG
-621 PGDGLSSRR
+621 
-630 SGSEKDESYHPRF
+630 YHPRF
-643 EKLKEDILSAEGSGF
+643 EKLKEDILSAEGSEF

-672 GALRG
+672 VPLEG

-707 EAARTIKQYEQKEEC
+707 EAARTIKQYDQKEEC

-752 LFKGDVGRAA
+752 LFKGTVGRAA
-762 VRSVYPENPEKPEKP
+762 VRSVYPEEP
-777 YPCYPCAVE
+777 YPCAVE

-803 LLAGEYGNT
+803 LLAGEYGKT

-830 PKLYVRGDNPCRV
+830 PKLYVRDNRCV
-843 SEKSI
+843 SEESI

-963 FSENPSCFQII
+963 FSKNSSCFQII
-974 SKAYFEKESS
+974 SKAYFEEESS
-984 EQELWKRAHEVVKT
+984 EQELWKRALEVVET

-1025 RCGRTENRIY
+1025 AVWEDREQDLLT

>member
-1 MSQQTEAKE
+1 MT
-10 TWVDLEKKLLPY
+10 
-22 QRASVDKICKHFE
+22 
-35 NSGKALLA
+35 
-43 DEVGL
+43 
-48 GKTFVAKGV
+48 
-57 VAKLAAE
+57 
-64 HWENNQQPFRV
+64 
-75 AYICPNQNVAAQ
+75 
-87 NYPKFTG
+87 
-94 MYSSGLE
+94 
-101 VSKNKADTLKKAL
+101 
-114 EAYSKDPRIP
+114 
-124 TDCVY
+124 
-129 TRLCKWLITMGEK
+129 
-142 GCDIRGA
+142 
-149 MQEKER
+149 
-155 KLYLPEEN
+155 
-163 EEKEQGDISPAT
+163 AT
-175 ESASGKGKPQM
+175 
-186 QGYAR
+186 
-191 YAARVL
+191 
-197 LKKILDDEQFPVLKP
+197 
-212 LWYTAKKGCGSDELP
+212 
-227 KVFYAFNKAA
+227 
-237 VYYLTSQTTEDYR
+237 
-250 LSMQHLYTAE
+250 
-260 AKRRSVEKAVQFE
+260 
-273 ALTPST
+273 
-279 SFSTGNGTGTY
+279 
-290 KERALLFATLARY
+290 
-303 CGLDAPDWLKN
+303 
-314 EYAAQNKAVDGFQP
+314 
-328 AFSAYLK
+328 
-335 RLDGIFCEDMISAE
+335 
-349 VKELLCSNEEPNDFI
+349 
-364 VKLRKEFI
+364 
-372 KNNAEKFLNYD
+372 
-383 LVIMDEFQN
+383 
-392 FPELIGNGN
+392 
-401 NDKSDAA
+401 
-408 IIAQEIFGKKDCK
+408 
-421 VLLLSATPFEINDY
+421 
-435 IPEGFAEEPDD
+435 
-446 GNFAGIST
+446 
-454 ERGSSDK
+454 
-461 KQVFDGFFKLIEFM
+461 
-475 IGEDAEEWTN
+475 
-485 QWSEYRSKLRDPVS
+485 LRDPVS
-499 CGTEVAAPSEN
+499 RETAVA
-510 PKDELQRLLHEAGI
+510 
-524 FRTER
+524 
-529 MTATLC
+529 
-535 DPVSHEEAVVAPSFA
+535 APSFA

-592 SEESEDWHKSLFLT
+592 SENWHKSLFLT

-613 KVIPEGYH
+613 EVIPEG
-621 PGDGLSSRR
+621 
-630 SGSEKDESYHPRF
+630 YHPRF
-643 EKLKEDILSAEGSGF
+643 EKLKEDILSAEGPEF

-672 GALRG
+672 VPLEG

-762 VRSVYPENPEKPEKP
+762 VRSVYPEKP
-777 YPCYPCAVE
+777 YPCAVE
-786 QYCKD
+786 QYCED

-803 LLAGEYGNT
+803 LLAGEYGKT

-830 PKLYVRGDNPCRV
+830 PKLYVRDNPCCV
-843 SEKSI
+843 SEEST

-963 FSENPSCFQII
+963 FSENSSCLQII
-974 SKAYFEKESS
+974 SKAYFEEESS
-984 EQELWKRAHEVVKT
+984 EQELWKRALEVVKT

-1025 RCGRTENRIY
+1025 AVWEDREQDLLT

>member
-94 MYSSGLE
+94 MYSSGVE
-101 VSKNKADTLKKAL
+101 VSKNAADTLKKAL
-114 EAYSKDPRIP
+114 EAYNNKNPRIP

-163 EEKEQGDISPAT
+163 EKKEQGDISPAT
-175 ESASGKGKPQM
+175 ESASSKGKPQM
-186 QGYAR
+186 RGYAR
-191 YAARVL
+191 TAARDL
-197 LKKILDDEQFPVLKP
+197 REEILNLFPVLQP
-212 LWYTAKKGCGSDELP
+212 LWDTAAKGCGLGELPNP

-335 RLDGIFCEDMISAE
+335 RLDGIFCEDMISVG

-372 KNNAEKFLNYD
+372 KNNAEKFLSYD
-383 LVIMDEFQN
+383 MVIMDEFQN

-446 GNFAGIST
+446 GNFAGISA

-475 IGEDAEEWTN
+475 IGKGERAEEWTN
-485 QWSEYRSKLRDPVS
+485 QWSECRSKLRDPVS
-499 CGTEVAAPSEN
+499 RGKAVAAPSEN
-510 PKDELQRLLHEAGI
+510 PKDDLQRLLHDAGI

-529 MTATLC
+529 MTATLR
-535 DPVSHEEAVVAPSFA
+535 DPVSRETAVAAPSFA

-592 SEESEDWHKSLFLT
+592 SEDWHKSLFLT

-613 KVIPEGYH
+613 DVIPEG
-621 PGDGLSSRR
+621 
-630 SGSEKDESYHPRF
+630 YHPRF
-643 EKLKEDILSAEGSGF
+643 EKLKEDILSAEGSEF

-762 VRSVYPENPEKPEKP
+762 VRSVYPEKP
-777 YPCYPCAVE
+777 YPCAVE
-786 QYCKD
+786 QYCED
-791 GCFKDMIEEYID
+791 GCVKDMIEEYID
-803 LLAGEYGNT
+803 LLAGEYGKT

-963 FSENPSCFQII
+963 FSENSSCLQII
-974 SKAYFEKESS
+974 SKAHFEEQSS
-984 EQELWKRAHEVVKT
+984 EQELWERALEVVKT

>member
-1 MSQQTEAKE
+1 
-10 TWVDLEKKLLPY
+10 
-22 QRASVDKICKHFE
+22 
-35 NSGKALLA
+35 
-43 DEVGL
+43 
-48 GKTFVAKGV
+48 
-57 VAKLAAE
+57 
-64 HWENNQQPFRV
+64 
-75 AYICPNQNVAAQ
+75 
-87 NYPKFTG
+87 
-94 MYSSGLE
+94 
-101 VSKNKADTLKKAL
+101 
-114 EAYSKDPRIP
+114 
-124 TDCVY
+124 
-129 TRLCKWLITMGEK
+129 
-142 GCDIRGA
+142 
-149 MQEKER
+149 
-155 KLYLPEEN
+155 
-163 EEKEQGDISPAT
+163 
-175 ESASGKGKPQM
+175 
-186 QGYAR
+186 
-191 YAARVL
+191 
-197 LKKILDDEQFPVLKP
+197 
-212 LWYTAKKGCGSDELP
+212 
-227 KVFYAFNKAA
+227 
-237 VYYLTSQTTEDYR
+237 
-250 LSMQHLYTAE
+250 MQHLYTAE

-335 RLDGIFCEDMISAE
+335 RLDGIFCEDMISVG

-372 KNNAEKFLNYD
+372 KNNAEKFLSYD
-383 LVIMDEFQN
+383 MVIMDEFQN

-446 GNFAGIST
+446 GNFAGISA

-475 IGEDAEEWTN
+475 IGKGERAEEWTN
-485 QWSEYRSKLRDPVS
+485 QWSECRSKLRDPVS
-499 CGTEVAAPSEN
+499 RGKAVAAPSEN
-510 PKDELQRLLHEAGI
+510 PKDDLQRLLHDAGI

-529 MTATLC
+529 MTATLR
-535 DPVSHEEAVVAPSFA
+535 DPVSRETAVAAPSFA

-592 SEESEDWHKSLFLT
+592 SEDWHKSLFLT

-613 KVIPEGYH
+613 DVIPEG
-621 PGDGLSSRR
+621 
-630 SGSEKDESYHPRF
+630 YHPRF
-643 EKLKEDILSAEGSGF
+643 EKLKEDILSAEGSEF

-762 VRSVYPENPEKPEKP
+762 VRSVYPEKP
-777 YPCYPCAVE
+777 YPCAVE
-786 QYCKD
+786 QYCED
-791 GCFKDMIEEYID
+791 GCVKDMIEEYID
-803 LLAGEYGNT
+803 LLAGEYGKT

-963 FSENPSCFQII
+963 FSENSSCLQII
-974 SKAYFEKESS
+974 SKAYFEEESS
-984 EQELWKRAHEVVKT
+984 EQELWERALEVVKT

>member
-94 MYSSGLE
+94 MYSSSVE
-101 VSKNKADTLKKAL
+101 VSKNAADTLKKAL

-446 GNFAGIST
+446 GNFAGISA

-475 IGEDAEEWTN
+475 IGKGEQAEKWTN
-485 QWSEYRSKLRDPVS
+485 QWSECRSKLRNPVS
-499 CGTEVAAPSEN
+499 CGTEVAAPSKN

-529 MTATLC
+529 MTATLR
-535 DPVSHEEAVVAPSFA
+535 DPVSRETAVAAPSFA

-621 PGDGLSSRR
+621 P
-630 SGSEKDESYHPRF
+630 RF
-643 EKLKEDILSAEGSGF
+643 EKLKEDILSAEGPGF
-658 SPAAMLWIPPSKPS
+658 FPAAMLWIPPSKPS
-672 GALRG
+672 RELRG

-682 EGYSKTLIFSHFR
+682 KGYSKTLIFSHFR

-762 VRSVYPENPEKPEKP
+762 VRSVYPEKP
-777 YPCYPCAVE
+777 YPCAVE
-786 QYCKD
+786 QYCED

-803 LLAGEYGNT
+803 LLAGEYGKT

-830 PKLYVRGDNPCRV
+830 PKLYVRDNPRCVSRDNPCCV
-843 SEKSI
+843 SEESI

-963 FSENPSCFQII
+963 FSENPSCLQII
-974 SKAYFEKESS
+974 SKAYFEEESS
-984 EQELWKRAHEVVKT
+984 EQELWERALEVVKT

-1025 RCGRTENRIY
+1025 AVWEDREQDLLT

>member
-191 YAARVL
+191 CAARVL

-335 RLDGIFCEDMISAE
+335 RLDGIFCKDMISVG

-372 KNNAEKFLNYD
+372 KNNAEKFLSYD

-408 IIAQEIFGKKDCK
+408 IIAQEIFGKPDCK

-446 GNFAGIST
+446 GNFAGISA
-454 ERGSSDK
+454 ERGSSDE

-475 IGEDAEEWTN
+475 IGEDAEKWTN

-592 SEESEDWHKSLFLT
+592 SEEPEDWHKSLFLT

-630 SGSEKDESYHPRF
+630 SGSEKDESYHLRF

-672 GALRG
+672 VPLKG

-682 EGYSKTLIFSHFR
+682 KGYSKTLIFSHFR

-762 VRSVYPENPEKPEKP
+762 VRSVYPEDPEKP
-777 YPCYPCAVE
+777 YPCAVE

-803 LLAGEYGNT
+803 LLAGEYGKT

-963 FSENPSCFQII
+963 FSKNPPCFQII

-1025 RCGRTENRIY
+1025 AVWEDREQDLLT

>member
-94 MYSSGLE
+94 MYSSSVE
-101 VSKNKADTLKKAL
+101 VSKNAADTLKKAL

-163 EEKEQGDISPAT
+163 EKKEQGDISPAT
-175 ESASGKGKPQM
+175 ESASGQGKPQM
-186 QGYAR
+186 RGYAQD
-191 YAARVL
+191 AAEDL
-197 LKKILDDEQFPVLKP
+197 LEKILDDEQFPVLKP
-212 LWYTAKKGCGSDELP
+212 LWDTAEKGCGSVELP

-290 KERALLFATLARY
+290 KERALLFATLAHY
-303 CGLDAPDWLKN
+303 CGSDAPDWLKN
-314 EYAAQNKAVDGFQP
+314 EYAAQDKAVDGFQP

-335 RLDGIFCEDMISAE
+335 RLDGIFRKDMISAG

-372 KNNAEKFLNYD
+372 KNNAEEFLNYD

-408 IIAQEIFGKKDCK
+408 IIAQEIFGKPDCK

-446 GNFAGIST
+446 GNFAGISA

-475 IGEDAEEWTN
+475 IGKGEQAEKWTN
-485 QWSEYRSKLRDPVS
+485 QWSKCRSKLRDLVS
-499 CGTEVAAPSEN
+499 RGTEVAAPSKN

-529 MTATLC
+529 MTATLR
-535 DPVSHEEAVVAPSFA
+535 DPVSRETAVAAPSFA

-592 SEESEDWHKSLFLT
+592 SENWHESLFLT

-613 KVIPEGYH
+613 KLSEEDVIRKG
-621 PGDGLSSRR
+621 G
-630 SGSEKDESYHPRF
+630 YHPRF

-672 GALRG
+672 GELRG

-707 EAARTIKQYEQKEEC
+707 EAARTIKQYGQKEEC

-762 VRSVYPENPEKPEKP
+762 VRSVYPKKP
-777 YPCYPCAVE
+777 YPCAVE
-786 QYCKD
+786 QYCED

-803 LLAGEYGNT
+803 LLAGEYGKT

-830 PKLYVRGDNPCRV
+830 PKLYVRDNPRCV
-843 SEKSI
+843 SEESI

-963 FSENPSCFQII
+963 FSKNSSCLQII
-974 SKAYFEKESS
+974 SKAYFEEESS
-984 EQELWKRAHEVVKT
+984 EQELWKRALEVVDT

-1025 RCGRTENRIY
+1025 AVWEDRERFIDISPAIS

>member
-94 MYSSGLE
+94 MYSSGVE
-101 VSKNKADTLKKAL
+101 VSKNAADTLKKAL
-114 EAYSKDPRIP
+114 EAYNNKNPRIP

-163 EEKEQGDISPAT
+163 EEKEQGGISPAT
-175 ESASGKGKPQM
+175 ESASGQGKPQM
-186 QGYAR
+186 RGYAR
-191 YAARVL
+191 DAAEVL
-197 LKKILDDEQFPVLKP
+197 RKKILKQFPVLQP
-212 LWYTAKKGCGSDELP
+212 LWDTAEKGCGSDELP

-260 AKRRSVEKAVQFE
+260 AKRRSVKKAVQFE

-335 RLDGIFCEDMISAE
+335 RLDGIFCKDMISAE

-372 KNNAEKFLNYD
+372 KNNAKEFLNYD

-446 GNFAGIST
+446 GNFAGISA

-475 IGEDAEEWTN
+475 IGKGERAEEWTN
-485 QWSEYRSKLRDPVS
+485 QWSECRSKLRDPVS
-499 CGTEVAAPSEN
+499 RGKAVAAPSEN
-510 PKDELQRLLHEAGI
+510 PKDDLQRLLHDAGI

-529 MTATLC
+529 MTATLR
-535 DPVSHEEAVVAPSFA
+535 DPVSRETAVAAPSFA

-592 SEESEDWHKSLFLT
+592 SEDWHKSLFLT

-613 KVIPEGYH
+613 DVIPEG
-621 PGDGLSSRR
+621 
-630 SGSEKDESYHPRF
+630 YHPRF
-643 EKLKEDILSAEGSGF
+643 EKLKEDILSAEGSEF

-746 KGYFVE
+746 TGYFVE

-762 VRSVYPENPEKPEKP
+762 VRSVYPEKP
-777 YPCYPCAVE
+777 YPCAVE
-786 QYCKD
+786 QYCED

-803 LLAGEYGNT
+803 LLAGEYGKT

-830 PKLYVRGDNPCRV
+830 PKLYVRGDNPCRI

-963 FSENPSCFQII
+963 FSENSSCLQII
-974 SKAYFEKESS
+974 SKAYFEEESS
-984 EQELWKRAHEVVKT
+984 EQELWERALEVVKT

>member
-1 MSQQTEAKE
+1 MSQQTKAKE
-10 TWVDLEKKLLPY
+10 TWVALEKKLLPY

-64 HWENNQQPFRV
+64 HWENNQQQPFRV

-94 MYSSGLE
+94 MYSSGVE
-101 VSKNKADTLKKAL
+101 VSKNAADTLKKAL
-114 EAYSKDPRIP
+114 EAYNNKNPRIP

-142 GCDIRGA
+142 ECDIRGA

-163 EEKEQGDISPAT
+163 KEKEQGDISPAT
-175 ESASGKGKPQM
+175 ESASGTGNLQM
-186 QGYAR
+186 RGYAR
-191 YAARVL
+191 DAARVL
-197 LKKILDDEQFPVLKP
+197 LGKILEQFPVLEP
-212 LWYTAKKGCGSDELP
+212 LWDTAEKGCGSDELP

-290 KERALLFATLARY
+290 KERALLFATLAHY

-314 EYAAQNKAVDGFQP
+314 EYAAQDKAVDGFQP

-335 RLDGIFCEDMISAE
+335 RLDGIFRKDMISAG

-408 IIAQEIFGKKDCK
+408 IIAQKIFGKSDCK

-446 GNFAGIST
+446 GNFAGISA

-475 IGEDAEEWTN
+475 IGKGERAEEWTN
-485 QWSEYRSKLRDPVS
+485 QWSECRSKNS
-499 CGTEVAAPSEN
+499 
-510 PKDELQRLLHEAGI
+510 KDDLQRLLHEAGI

-529 MTATLC
+529 MTATLR
-535 DPVSHEEAVVAPSFA
+535 DPVSRETAVAAPSFA

-592 SEESEDWHKSLFLT
+592 SEDWHKSLFLT

-613 KVIPEGYH
+613 EVIPEGYH
-621 PGDGLSSRR
+621 Q
-630 SGSEKDESYHPRF
+630 RF
-643 EKLKEDILSAEGSGF
+643 EKLKEDILSAEGSEF

-707 EAARTIKQYEQKEEC
+707 EAARTIKQYDQNKEC

-762 VRSVYPENPEKPEKP
+762 VRSVYPEKP
-777 YPCYPCAVE
+777 YPCAVE
-786 QYCKD
+786 QYCED

-803 LLAGEYGNT
+803 LLAGEYGKT

-830 PKLYVRGDNPCRV
+830 PKLYVRDNPCCV
-843 SEKSI
+843 SEESI

-963 FSENPSCFQII
+963 FSKNSSCFQII
-974 SKAYFEKESS
+974 SKAYFEEESS
-984 EQELWKRAHEVVKT
+984 EQELWKLALEVVKT

-1025 RCGRTENRIY
+1025 RCGRTENDLLTQALQYRKIDCV

>member
-10 TWVDLEKKLLPY
+10 TWVALEKKLLPY

-87 NYPKFTG
+87 NYPKFTE
-94 MYSSGLE
+94 MYSSGVE
-101 VSKNKADTLKKAL
+101 VSKNAADTLKKAL

-163 EEKEQGDISPAT
+163 EKKEQGDISPAT
-175 ESASGKGKPQM
+175 ESASSKGKPQM
-186 QGYAR
+186 R
-191 YAARVL
+191 RRTRVAAGVL

-372 KNNAEKFLNYD
+372 KHNAEKFLNYD

-408 IIAQEIFGKKDCK
+408 IIAQEIFGKPDCK

-446 GNFAGIST
+446 GNFAGISA
-454 ERGSSDK
+454 ERGSSDE

-475 IGEDAEEWTN
+475 IGKGAEEWTN

-529 MTATLC
+529 MTATLR
-535 DPVSHEEAVVAPSFA
+535 DPVSRETAVAAPSFA

-579 GRGYSFSEEMPSL
+579 GRGYSFSEEMPL
-592 SEESEDWHKSLFLT
+592 LSEDWHKSLFLT

-613 KVIPEGYH
+613 KLSEEDVIRKG
-621 PGDGLSSRR
+621 G
-630 SGSEKDESYHPRF
+630 YHPRF

-707 EAARTIKQYEQKEEC
+707 EAARTIKQYDQKEEC

-762 VRSVYPENPEKPEKP
+762 VRSVYPKKP
-777 YPCYPCAVE
+777 YPCAVE

-803 LLAGEYGNT
+803 LLAGEYGKT

-963 FSENPSCFQII
+963 FSKNSSCLQII
-974 SKAYFEKESS
+974 SKAYFEEESS
-984 EQELWKRAHEVVKT
+984 EQELWERALEVVKT

-1025 RCGRTENRIY
+1025 AVWEDREQDLLT

>member
-1 MSQQTEAKE
+1 M
-10 TWVDLEKKLLPY
+10 
-22 QRASVDKICKHFE
+22 
-35 NSGKALLA
+35 
-43 DEVGL
+43 
-48 GKTFVAKGV
+48 
-57 VAKLAAE
+57 
-64 HWENNQQPFRV
+64 
-75 AYICPNQNVAAQ
+75 
-87 NYPKFTG
+87 
-94 MYSSGLE
+94 
-101 VSKNKADTLKKAL
+101 
-114 EAYSKDPRIP
+114 EAYNNKNPRIP

-163 EEKEQGDISPAT
+163 EEKEQGGISPAT
-175 ESASGKGKPQM
+175 ESASSKGKPQM
-186 QGYAR
+186 RGYAR
-191 YAARVL
+191 TAARDL
-197 LKKILDDEQFPVLKP
+197 REEILNLFPVLQP
-212 LWYTAKKGCGSDELP
+212 LWDTAAKGCGLGELPNP

-335 RLDGIFCEDMISAE
+335 RLDGIFCEDMISVG

-372 KNNAEKFLNYD
+372 KNNAKEFLNYD

-421 VLLLSATPFEINDY
+421 VLLLSATPCVINDY

-446 GNFAGIST
+446 GNFAGISA

-475 IGEDAEEWTN
+475 IGKGERAEEWTN
-485 QWSEYRSKLRDPVS
+485 QWSECRSKLRDPVS
-499 CGTEVAAPSEN
+499 RGKAVAAPSEN
-510 PKDELQRLLHEAGI
+510 PKDDLQRLLHDAGI

-529 MTATLC
+529 MTATLR
-535 DPVSHEEAVVAPSFA
+535 DPVSRETAVAAPSFA

-592 SEESEDWHKSLFLT
+592 SEDWHKSLFLT

-613 KVIPEGYH
+613 DVIPEG
-621 PGDGLSSRR
+621 
-630 SGSEKDESYHPRF
+630 YHPRF
-643 EKLKEDILSAEGSGF
+643 EKLKEDILSAEGSEF

-762 VRSVYPENPEKPEKP
+762 VRSVYPEKP
-777 YPCYPCAVE
+777 YPCAVE
-786 QYCKD
+786 QYCED

-803 LLAGEYGNT
+803 LLAGEYGKT

-963 FSENPSCFQII
+963 FSENSSCLQII
-974 SKAYFEKESS
+974 SKAYFEEESS
-984 EQELWKRAHEVVKT
+984 EQELWERALEVVKT

>member
-10 TWVDLEKKLLPY
+10 TWVALEKKLLPY

-64 HWENNQQPFRV
+64 HWENNRQQPFRV

-94 MYSSGLE
+94 MYSSGVE
-101 VSKNKADTLKKAL
+101 VSKNAADTLKKAL
-114 EAYSKDPRIP
+114 EAYNNKNPRIP

-163 EEKEQGDISPAT
+163 EKKEQGDISPAT
-175 ESASGKGKPQM
+175 ESASSKGKPQM
-186 QGYAR
+186 RGYAR
-191 YAARVL
+191 DAARVL
-197 LKKILDDEQFPVLKP
+197 RRKILKQFPVLQP
-212 LWYTAKKGCGSDELP
+212 LWDTAEKGCGSGELP

-314 EYAAQNKAVDGFQP
+314 EYAAQDKAVDGFQP

-335 RLDGIFCEDMISAE
+335 RLDGIFCKDMISAE

-408 IIAQEIFGKKDCK
+408 IIAQEIFGKSDCK

-446 GNFAGIST
+446 GNFAGISA
-454 ERGSSDK
+454 ERGSSDE

-475 IGEDAEEWTN
+475 IGKGAEEWTN

-499 CGTEVAAPSEN
+499 RGTAVAAPSEN

-529 MTATLC
+529 MTATLR

-592 SEESEDWHKSLFLT
+592 SEDWHKSLFLT

-613 KVIPEGYH
+613 EVIPEG
-621 PGDGLSSRR
+621 
-630 SGSEKDESYHPRF
+630 YHPRF

-672 GALRG
+672 RELRG

-707 EAARTIKQYEQKEEC
+707 EAARTIKQYDQNKEC

-762 VRSVYPENPEKPEKP
+762 VRSVYPEEP
-777 YPCYPCAVE
+777 YPCAVE
-786 QYCKD
+786 QYCED

-803 LLAGEYGNT
+803 LLAGEYGKT

-830 PKLYVRGDNPCRV
+830 PKLYVRDNPCCVSRDNPCCV
-843 SEKSI
+843 SEESI

-854 AVGLFPEN
+854 EVGLFPEN
-862 ETGSDLTR
+862 ETEVILPAAWETSRERLIRRFGPSCSHRPPSAQRASTCIGTR
-870 RMGNIKGAFNSPFW
+870 EML
-884 PFVFTSTSI
+884 SI
-893 GAEGIDLH
+893 GAFP
-901 WYARNVVHWSIPA
+901 PA
-914 RPLDI
+914 RWILSS
-919 EQREGRV
+919 GRGV
-926 LRYNCHAF
+926 CFATIAML
-934 RLNKALGAK
+934 
-943 KENCVR
+943 
-949 MGWQESGMFETQLN
+949 SG
-963 FSENPSCFQII
+963 
-974 SKAYFEKESS
+974 
-984 EQELWKRAHEVVKT
+984 
-998 YRKTLG
+998 
-1004 ATKPPDG
+1004 
-1011 SESNE
+1011 
-1016 GVELDLSAW
+1016 
-1025 RCGRTENRIY
+1025 

>member
-1 MSQQTEAKE
+1 MSQQTKAKE
-10 TWVDLEKKLLPY
+10 TWVALEKKLLPY

-94 MYSSGLE
+94 MYSSGVE
-101 VSKNKADTLKKAL
+101 VSKNAADTLKKAL
-114 EAYSKDPRIP
+114 EAYNNKNPRIP

-163 EEKEQGDISPAT
+163 EKKEQGDISPAT
-175 ESASGKGKPQM
+175 ESASGQGNPQM
-186 QGYAR
+186 RGYAQD
-191 YAARVL
+191 AAEDL
-197 LKKILDDEQFPVLKP
+197 LEKILDDEQFPVLQP
-212 LWYTAKKGCGSDELP
+212 LWDTAEKGCGSVELP

-290 KERALLFATLARY
+290 KERALLFATLAHY

-314 EYAAQNKAVDGFQP
+314 EYAAQDKAVDGFQP

-335 RLDGIFCEDMISAE
+335 RLDGIFRKDMISAG

-446 GNFAGIST
+446 GNFAGISA

-475 IGEDAEEWTN
+475 IGKGERAEEWTN
-485 QWSEYRSKLRDPVS
+485 QWSECRSKLRNPVS
-499 CGTEVAAPSEN
+499 CGTEVAAPSKN

-529 MTATLC
+529 MTATLR
-535 DPVSHEEAVVAPSFA
+535 DPVSRETAVAAPSFA

-592 SEESEDWHKSLFLT
+592 SEDWHKSLFLT

-613 KVIPEGYH
+613 EVIPEG
-621 PGDGLSSRR
+621 
-630 SGSEKDESYHPRF
+630 YHPRF
-643 EKLKEDILSAEGSGF
+643 EKLKEDILSAEGSEF

-672 GALRG
+672 VPLEG

-707 EAARTIKQYEQKEEC
+707 EAARTIKQYDQNKEC

-762 VRSVYPENPEKPEKP
+762 VRSVYPEEP
-777 YPCYPCAVE
+777 YPCAVE

-803 LLAGEYGNT
+803 LLAGEYGKT

-830 PKLYVRGDNPCRV
+830 PKLYVRDNRCV
-843 SEKSI
+843 SEESI

-963 FSENPSCFQII
+963 FSKNSSCLQII
-974 SKAYFEKESS
+974 SKAYFEEESS
-984 EQELWKRAHEVVKT
+984 EQELWERALEVVDT

>member
-1 MSQQTEAKE
+1 MSQQTKAKE
-10 TWVDLEKKLLPY
+10 TWVALEKKLLPY

-94 MYSSGLE
+94 MYSSGVE
-101 VSKNKADTLKKAL
+101 VSKNAADTLKKAL
-114 EAYSKDPRIP
+114 EAYNNKNPRIP

-163 EEKEQGDISPAT
+163 EKKEQGDISPAT
-175 ESASGKGKPQM
+175 ESASSKGKPQM
-186 QGYAR
+186 RRYAR
-191 YAARVL
+191 TAAEDLREE
-197 LKKILDDEQFPVLKP
+197 ILNLFPVLQP
-212 LWYTAKKGCGSDELP
+212 LWDTAAKGCGLGELPNP

-260 AKRRSVEKAVQFE
+260 AKRRSVKKAVQFE

-314 EYAAQNKAVDGFQP
+314 EYAAQDKAVDGFQP

-335 RLDGIFCEDMISAE
+335 RLDGIFCKDMISAE

-372 KNNAEKFLNYD
+372 TNNAKEFLNYD

-446 GNFAGIST
+446 GNFAGISA

-475 IGEDAEEWTN
+475 IGKGAEEWTN
-485 QWSEYRSKLRDPVS
+485 QWSECRSKLRDPVS
-499 CGTEVAAPSEN
+499 CGTAVAAPSKN
-510 PKDELQRLLHEAGI
+510 PKDELQRLLHDAGI

-529 MTATLC
+529 MTATLR
-535 DPVSHEEAVVAPSFA
+535 DPVSRETAVAAPSFA

-592 SEESEDWHKSLFLT
+592 SEDWHKSLFLT

-613 KVIPEGYH
+613 KLSEEDVIRKG
-621 PGDGLSSRR
+621 G
-630 SGSEKDESYHPRF
+630 YHPRF
-643 EKLKEDILSAEGSGF
+643 EKLKEDILSAEGSGI

-672 GALRG
+672 VPLKG

-707 EAARTIKQYEQKEEC
+707 EAARTIKQYDQNKEC

-733 MPEPKYHTTHDAL
+733 MPVPKYHTTHDAL

-762 VRSVYPENPEKPEKP
+762 VRSVYPEEP
-777 YPCYPCAVE
+777 YPCAVE

-803 LLAGEYGNT
+803 LLAGEYGKT

-862 ETGSDLTR
+862 E
-870 RMGNIKGAFNSPFW
+870 
-884 PFVFTSTSI
+884 
-893 GAEGIDLH
+893 
-901 WYARNVVHWSIPA
+901 
-914 RPLDI
+914 
-919 EQREGRV
+919 
-926 LRYNCHAF
+926 
-934 RLNKALGAK
+934 
-943 KENCVR
+943 
-949 MGWQESGMFETQLN
+949 
-963 FSENPSCFQII
+963 
-974 SKAYFEKESS
+974 
-984 EQELWKRAHEVVKT
+984 
-998 YRKTLG
+998 
-1004 ATKPPDG
+1004 
-1011 SESNE
+1011 
-1016 GVELDLSAW
+1016 
-1025 RCGRTENRIY
+1025 

>member
-1 MSQQTEAKE
+1 MSQQTKAKE
-10 TWVDLEKKLLPY
+10 TWVALEKKLLPY

-64 HWENNQQPFRV
+64 HWEKNRQPFRV

-87 NYPKFTG
+87 NYPKFTE
-94 MYSSGLE
+94 MYSSGVE
-101 VSKNKADTLKKAL
+101 VSEEKTAKLKDAL
-114 EAYSKDPRIP
+114 KVYNTDQRVP

-142 GCDIRGA
+142 GCDIREA
-149 MQEKER
+149 MREEER
-155 KLYLPEEN
+155 GLYLPEES
-163 EEKEQGDISPAT
+163 ERRGQGGIRAST
-175 ESASGKGKPQM
+175 ESAISKGNPQM
-186 QGYAR
+186 RDYAR
-191 YAARVL
+191 AAAGDLRR
-197 LKKILDDEQFPVLKP
+197 KILKQFPVLKP
-212 LWYTAKKGCGSDELP
+212 LWDTAEKGCGSVELP

-290 KERALLFATLARY
+290 KERALLFATLAHY

-314 EYAAQNKAVDGFQP
+314 EYAAQDKAVDGFQP

-335 RLDGIFCEDMISAE
+335 RLDGIFRKDMISAG

-372 KNNAEKFLNYD
+372 KNNAGEFLNYD

-408 IIAQEIFGKKDCK
+408 IIAQKIFGKSDCK

-446 GNFAGIST
+446 GNFAGISA

-475 IGEDAEEWTN
+475 IGKGERAEEWTN
-485 QWSEYRSKLRDPVS
+485 QWSECRSKNS
-499 CGTEVAAPSEN
+499 
-510 PKDELQRLLHEAGI
+510 KDELQQLLHEAGI

-529 MTATLC
+529 MTATLR
-535 DPVSHEEAVVAPSFA
+535 DPVSREEAVAAPSFA

-592 SEESEDWHKSLFLT
+592 SEDWHKSLFLT

-613 KVIPEGYH
+613 EVIPEG
-621 PGDGLSSRR
+621 
-630 SGSEKDESYHPRF
+630 YHPRF
-643 EKLKEDILSAEGSGF
+643 EKLKKDILSAEGSEF

-762 VRSVYPENPEKPEKP
+762 VRSVYPEKP
-777 YPCYPCAVE
+777 YPCAVE
-786 QYCKD
+786 QYCED

-803 LLAGEYGNT
+803 LLAGEYGKT

-830 PKLYVRGDNPCRV
+830 PKLYVRDNRCV
-843 SEKSI
+843 SEESI

-943 KENCVR
+943 KGNCVR

-963 FSENPSCFQII
+963 FSKNSSCFQII
-974 SKAYFEKESS
+974 SKAYFEEESS
-984 EQELWKRAHEVVKT
+984 EQELWKRALEVVET